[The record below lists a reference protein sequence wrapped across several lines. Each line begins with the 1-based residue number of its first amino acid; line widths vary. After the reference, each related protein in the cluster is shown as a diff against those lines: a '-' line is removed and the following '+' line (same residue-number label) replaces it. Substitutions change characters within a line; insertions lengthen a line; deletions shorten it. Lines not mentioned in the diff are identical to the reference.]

1 MATGLG
7 MAGRTPGRTGTG
19 TPRAGSTGM
28 TGTIGVGRPGNGARA
43 RRAIRAIRVTRAIRG
58 TSKAAV
64 EIWRNMPRMI

>member
-43 RRAIRAIRVTRAIRG
+43 IRAIRVTRAIRG
-58 TSKAAV
+58 TNKAAV